1 MVYSVFFSNNLGI
14 LSYEMFSTKMLVS
27 IFKQLLAVPS
37 LCILYFYFNYKFPSI
52 CLLKR
57 NSIQCMRKAI
67 YYSLDIA
74 NRRKD
79 HISSRKTDISLLY
92 ERYFVK
98 FLCESTN
105 IVAGPTHFLSSYR
118 QRPGVFLTLQVL
130 WIFDLFE
137 LVVS

>member
-1 MVYSVFFSNNLGI
+1 
-14 LSYEMFSTKMLVS
+14 MFSTKMLVL
-27 IFKQLLAVPS
+27 ILKQLLAVSS

-74 NRRKD
+74 KRRKD
-79 HISSRKTDISLLY
+79 HISSRKTDISLSYTKGILLNSC
-92 ERYFVK
+92 VK
-98 FLCESTN
+98 LQVLLLLRLIFF
-105 IVAGPTHFLSSYR
+105 PTIA
-118 QRPGVFLTLQVL
+118 VFLTLQVL

-137 LVVS
+137 LVVSQHLLL

>member
-37 LCILYFYFNYKFPSI
+37 LCILYFYFNYKCPAI
-52 CLLKR
+52 CL
-57 NSIQCMRKAI
+57 QCMRKAI

-74 NRRKD
+74 NRRKY

-98 FLCESTN
+98 FLCEGTN